1 MENYIISEIRL
12 GKRVSMVIRLIDQYT
27 ALGSNE
33 SDINVFLNGRP
44 SNFQRKAGGYLVFTE
59 LEEELYR
66 VVIES
71 KFYLSEEFEVRPGE
85 LDRAEPV
92 VYVALKPSLLYRFNS
107 SATLIRVTV
116 CRQNGEPVKDADI
129 TATLLSDNCARAK
142 LGRQG
147 AVAGWAGISLV
158 DVTGRLAPGDLFLIR
173 PVQGEEGEI
182 CEMATMG
189 VGESVYELKKPPL
202 SDHARGELLMPV
214 IMTRTNE
221 RGEAVLALR
230 NFGQKECELSLRVA
244 FSECDQI
251 REIKIQSGITHNL
264 GTIII

>member
-12 GKRVSMVIRLIDQYT
+12 GKRVSMVLRLIDQYT

-33 SDINVFLNGRP
+33 SDISVFLNGRP
-44 SNFQRKAGGYLVFTE
+44 ASFQRKAGGYLVFTE

-85 LDRAEPV
+85 LDRAEPI
-92 VYVALKPSLLYRFNS
+92 VYVALKPSLLYHFNA
-107 SATLIRVTV
+107 SATLIRVSV
-116 CRQNGEPVKDADI
+116 CRQNGEPAEGAVI
-129 TATLLSDNCARAK
+129 TAALLSDNCARAR

-173 PVQGEEGEI
+173 PAEGEEGEI

-214 IMTRTNE
+214 IMTRTSE

-230 NFGQKECELSLRVA
+230 NFRQRECELSLRVVFA
-244 FSECDQI
+244 DRDLI
-251 REIKIQSGITHNL
+251 RKIKIHSGTTHNL
-264 GTIII
+264 GKITI